1 MPGHFPGYVHADT
14 FDIRKT
20 ASWFYLDNKQSIDVG
35 TGVIRAIER
44 CSAVRFADLDRVN
57 IYGVAAEE
65 SVLHAVTLVQGQL
78 DGQRVSGLHRGN
90 IANFI

>member
-1 MPGHFPGYVHADT
+1 MEDIYVDVPGHFPGYVHADT

-44 CSAVRFADLDRVN
+44 CKCRQVC
-57 IYGVAAEE
+57 
-65 SVLHAVTLVQGQL
+65 
-78 DGQRVSGLHRGN
+78 
-90 IANFI
+90 